1 MQKLK
6 KVLRDTY
13 ENNPFKCAKCTI
25 INMKAE
31 EFLRQLFNTL
41 ARRYGFNPLVLKEII
56 ILNAR
61 GYNNLEIANML
72 GISRNT
78 VAKYLKKLKYL
89 DSPDFIRLVL
99 FAILAHGGLYFL
111 PKELQSES
119 SEIYAG

>member
-1 MQKLK
+1 MK
-6 KVLRDTY
+6 K
-13 ENNPFKCAKCTI
+13 
-25 INMKAE
+25 E
-31 EFLRQLFNTL
+31 EYLNQLFNTL
-41 ARRYGFNPLVLKEII
+41 ALVYGFKPLMLKEII

-61 GYNNLEIANML
+61 GYNNIEIAKML

-78 VAKYLKKLKYL
+78 VSKYLSKLKYI

-99 FAILAHGGLYFL
+99 YAILISGGFHFL